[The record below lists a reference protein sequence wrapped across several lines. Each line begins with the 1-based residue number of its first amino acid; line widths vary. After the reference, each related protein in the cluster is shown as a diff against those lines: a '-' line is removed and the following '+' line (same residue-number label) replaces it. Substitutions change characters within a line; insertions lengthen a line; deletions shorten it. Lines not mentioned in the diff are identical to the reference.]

1 MAGSAMADVLPA
13 EIKVT
18 LEGVAPDMD
27 AEEAED
33 LEMSSE
39 QDIVRWVCKNTRFVC
54 AELWSFGNGSA
65 GLDASVSASTK
76 DKSLH
81 KVAPNGISGMKRSG
95 SMSQMSNLGGMMAA
109 LTRTNTGESHT
120 ESDK

>member
-1 MAGSAMADVLPA
+1 MADVLPA

-54 AELWSFGNGSA
+54 ADLWSFGNGSA

>member
-1 MAGSAMADVLPA
+1 MADTLHA
-13 EIKVT
+13 ENNVT
-18 LEGVAPDMD
+18 LEGFVPHID
-27 AEEAED
+27 AEEGMD

-95 SMSQMSNLGGMMAA
+95 SVSQMSNFGGMMAA
-109 LTRTNTGESHT
+109 LTRTNTGDSKH
-120 ESDK
+120 